1 MYYLL
6 FRFAKFR
13 KVLLSKPDMVFCV
26 TSLSQHT
33 CNLVIIGII
42 LRRLIFVFISLAY
55 VQNIAVRNNAYFCP
69 QLLGLNLTKK

>member
-1 MYYLL
+1 
-6 FRFAKFR
+6 
-13 KVLLSKPDMVFCV
+13 MVFCV

-55 VQNIAVRNNAYFCP
+55 VKNNAVRNNAYFCQ
-69 QLLGLNLTKK
+69 QLLGLNLT